1 MNWFLKCINQYSDF
15 SGRARRTEYWMFMLF
30 NMIFAC
36 IAIVLDNALGL
47 ADPAMGYGVL
57 YGIYALVMLIPG
69 LAVCAR
75 RLHDVG
81 KSGWFMFISLIPI
94 IGGIW
99 LLVLICTDG
108 HAEENKWGKNPKI

>member
-30 NMIFAC
+30 NMIFAI
-36 IAIVLDNALGL
+36 IAMALDNALGL
-47 ADPAMGYGVL
+47 ADPTIGYGVL

-69 LAVCAR
+69 LAVCVR

-81 KSGWFMFISLIPI
+81 KSGWFILISLIPI
-94 IGGIW
+94 VGGIW
-99 LLVLICTDG
+99 LLVLACTDG
-108 HAEENKWGKNPKI
+108 HAEKNKWGKNPKI